1 MLPVW
6 PYALQYV
13 VTETS
18 NIKSPNLTERMHNN
32 MILIL
37 AVYNRGSF
45 KEQQYVSGLN
55 ENESLENI
63 QCYM

>member
-1 MLPVW
+1 
-6 PYALQYV
+6 
-13 VTETS
+13 
-18 NIKSPNLTERMHNN
+18 